1 MDGPQRAIPQFTSRQ
16 VLGRFVLR
24 LALLATFA
32 NFGNQGFVVTFS
44 TLLALAA
51 IFCSIVATLRREALF
66 GPELTHWDEAAVNAA
81 IGYAFGALA

>member
-1 MDGPQRAIPQFTSRQ
+1 MDAPQRAIPQFTSRQ
-16 VLGRFVLR
+16 VLGRFVFR
-24 LALLATFA
+24 LALLAILA
-32 NFGNQGFVVTFS
+32 NFGSQGFVITFS

-51 IFCSIVATLRREALF
+51 IFCSIIGTWRHESLL

>member
-51 IFCSIVATLRREALF
+51 LFCSAKPCLVPNSPTGMRRR
-66 GPELTHWDEAAVNAA
+66 
-81 IGYAFGALA
+81 

>member
-1 MDGPQRAIPQFTSRQ
+1 MDGPQRAISQFTSRQ

-32 NFGNQGFVVTFS
+32 NFGNQGFVITFS

-51 IFCSIVATLRREALF
+51 IFCSIVGTLRREALF

>member
-16 VLGRFVLR
+16 VLSRFVLR

-51 IFCSIVATLRREALF
+51 IFCSIVAPLRREASL